1 MNNVISFPKLGLEFN
16 INRAMFTV
24 GGFSVYWYGFII
36 SVGLILAVV
45 YGYYECKRVGF
56 DTDDFFNILII
67 SLPISIIF
75 ARLYYVAF
83 NFSLYKD
90 NLVSVL
96 YIRNGGLAVYGGII
110 GAILVIFLYCRK
122 KGMKIGTVLDI
133 LAIGLLIGQSVGRW
147 GNFVNGEAFG
157 SAATLP
163 WAMSIKTD
171 GIIIAESVHPT
182 FLYESVWNLIGIF
195 ALIPL
200 KKHKSFEGEV
210 FCYYMIWYGFARF
223 FIEGLRADSLY
234 FRAFRISQLFSAA
247 IFITAVVIVIFK
259 RFKGLRKKG

>member
-16 INRAMFTV
+16 VNRAMFTV

-36 SVGLILAVV
+36 SVGLILAVI
-45 YGYYECKRVGF
+45 YGCCECKRVGL

-67 SLPISIIF
+67 SLPTSIIF

-90 NLVSVL
+90 NLVSIL
-96 YIRNGGLAVYGGII
+96 YIRNGGLAIYGGII

-122 KGMKIGTVLDI
+122 KGLKIGTVLDI
-133 LAIGLLIGQSVGRW
+133 LAIGLLIGQAVGRW

-157 SAATLP
+157 SAAALP

-195 ALIPL
+195 VLTLL
-200 KKHKSFEGEV
+200 KKRKSFEGEV
-210 FCYYMIWYGFARF
+210 FCDYMIWYGFGRF
-223 FIEGLRADSLY
+223 FVEGLRADSLY
-234 FRAFRISQLFSAA
+234 FGAFRISQLLS
-247 IFITAVVIVIFK
+247 AVVFLTAIIIVIFK
-259 RFKGLRKKG
+259 RFKGLKQKS